1 LTPAKERGLLVD
13 RHARGTLRL
22 TLGVTMTGRL
32 VFGFVAIFAFAAC
45 SDTNKDNYTYALEGT
60 AVMLTAV
67 GIHRAITD
75 DCWAH
80 CSPGYLCNEESG
92 LCEKGEC
99 VPACELGQH
108 CVHERGGHFRCIPDA
123 DPSVSAAT
131 AATPPATRVP
141 R

>member
-1 LTPAKERGLLVD
+1 M
-13 RHARGTLRL
+13 
-22 TLGVTMTGRL
+22 TMTARTVSCL
-32 VFGFVAIFAFAAC
+32 VALLGLAAC
-45 SDTNKDNYTYALEGT
+45 SDSNQNTYAQAISGT
-60 AVMLTAV
+60 ALMVTAV

-75 DCWAH
+75 DCWAR